1 MLFLAPIQFGSVTA
15 ESKVEDVKSVAAETL
30 PVTDNTS
37 SVSRF
42 SMTICICLKSNSQIF
57 IASRFNTF

>member
-1 MLFLAPIQFGSVTA
+1 MLLLAPIQFGSVTA
-15 ESKVEDVKSVAAETL
+15 ELKAEDVKPVAAETL

-42 SMTICICLKSNSQIF
+42 SMTICICFKSNDQIL
-57 IASRFNTF
+57 

>member
-1 MLFLAPIQFGSVTA
+1 MLSLAPIQFGSVTT
-15 ESKVEDVKSVAAETL
+15 ESKAEDVKPVIAETL

-42 SMTICICLKSNSQIF
+42 SMTIYICFKSNSQNF
-57 IASRFNTF
+57 IAS